1 MALMSKKQSCPLGCV
16 LTKWIVCALLILAA
30 AAALVGM
37 YETHILGLAPV
48 RLQFGSTSGSLAI
61 LAFSVAVV
69 SAMKQL
75 VCCMSK
81 CEVCSK

>member
-16 LTKWIVCALLILAA
+16 LTKWIVCALLVLAA
-30 AAALVGM
+30 LAALFGVF
-37 YETHILGLAPV
+37 ETHVLSMAPV
-48 RLQFGSTSGSLAI
+48 RVQFGSTSGSLAI